1 LGVRLSLQPLDVA
14 AAILLI
20 GLGASLFSTFSLI
33 IACIVRT
40 CKRFMG
46 LGQVLTMPIF
56 FASNAMHPVALM
68 PAWLQVVVRAN
79 PLTYEVDGLRGVM
92 LLRRCERSTVWAAI
106 SPCWRSS
113 HYS

>member
-1 LGVRLSLQPLDVA
+1 MRLSLQPLDVA

-33 IACIVRT
+33 IAFIVRT
-40 CKRFMG
+40 CERFMG